1 MDGYAGFAGTGT
13 FTTTTPVNVTGSR
26 LTLTAD
32 VGVSASLQLGL
43 VNAESKQ
50 PIKGFDV
57 DDCKPV
63 TTNTTNHPLVFPST
77 LGALL
82 GQSVLVQ
89 IRIQGGMG
97 TVYTVGFLDPDQ

>member
-1 MDGYAGFAGTGT
+1 M
-13 FTTTTPVNVTGSR
+13 TGSR

-32 VGVSASLQLGL
+32 VGVSASVQLGL

-50 PIKGFDV
+50 PIKGFGV
-57 DDCKPV
+57 DDCKAV
-63 TTNTTNHPLVFPST
+63 TTDMTNQPLSFPST

-89 IRIQGGMG
+89 IRIQGRQ
-97 TVYTVGFLDPDQ
+97 TDIHARRQTDRQTD